1 MPTGLFG
8 KLPAKR
14 DFIAMNAPRRFLD
27 AYEPWIQG
35 GMATARLRLGD
46 GFAATYNSAPL
57 WRFWIG
63 AELAGEASIGVWMAS
78 VDGVGRSFPLTVM
91 FSDGANAPPPPE
103 LDSNDEWFEA
113 AEETLLGAL
122 GEGATFDDLAIRV
135 GALAA
140 PRLKAAGDDAGAFRE
155 LDDGGVLLSDAAAN
169 WSLGFR
175 AAGRYAQRRSLAR
188 QSFWWTLGGGAM
200 PSLALATPNWP
211 SARRFED
218 FLTGRFDPQVQTRAG
233 ADA

>member
-1 MPTGLFG
+1 MPIGLFG

-57 WRFWIG
+57 WRFWVG
-63 AELAGEASIGVWMAS
+63 ADLVGEATIGVGMAS
-78 VDGVGRSFPLTVM
+78 VDGVGRSFPLTLI

-103 LDSNDEWFEA
+103 LDSNDEWFAA

-122 GEGATFDDLAIRV
+122 GEGATFDDLAIHA
-135 GALAA
+135 GALSA
-140 PRLKAAGDDAGAFRE
+140 PRVKESGDGGGAFRE
-155 LDDGGVLLSDAAAN
+155 LEDGGVLLSDAAAN

-175 AAGRYAQRRSLAR
+175 ALGRYAQRRSLAR

-200 PSLALATPNWP
+200 PSLALSTNNWP
-211 SARRFED
+211 GAQRFED
-218 FLTGRFDPQVQTRAG
+218 FLTGRFESRLQARAG
-233 ADA
+233 AEA